1 VNNNVSIFFIG
12 FKKLQHEGN
21 SFISLLGWGFF
32 NILTACCGIYAR
44 TENEQGHSSQYTP
57 VA

>member
-21 SFISLLGWGFF
+21 SFISLLGCGQFY
-32 NILTACCGIYAR
+32 ILTACCGIYAR
-44 TENEQGHSSQYTP
+44 TETDQRHPPKYPP